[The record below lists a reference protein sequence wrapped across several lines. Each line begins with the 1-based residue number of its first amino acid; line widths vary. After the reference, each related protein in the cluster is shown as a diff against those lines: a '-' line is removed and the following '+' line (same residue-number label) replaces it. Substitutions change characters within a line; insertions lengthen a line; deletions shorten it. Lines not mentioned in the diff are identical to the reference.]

1 MYLSGPQC
9 HRYKMGCQPGILPFL
24 TGSSSPQNWSKR
36 AFLKTGVV
44 TRPLLSDNDKYKG
57 SRAGKA
63 ADEKVFLP
71 VFVDPRHCRCGG
83 DFGFFAWRNMIYR
96 PTFLSHA
103 AFRYMVMTALAMT
116 VVVCFALRKRF
127 AANISTRTEYLKA
140 WCGMAPGGCVRFFP
154 RSSPR
159 SPGCCPALNRPIPP
173 LIATALAAHEAA
185 PGPASMTA
193 ILMKRS
199 ASASPPAISFQIKLC
214 G

>member
-1 MYLSGPQC
+1 M
-9 HRYKMGCQPGILPFL
+9 
-24 TGSSSPQNWSKR
+24 T
-36 AFLKTGVV
+36 
-44 TRPLLSDNDKYKG
+44 KYKG

-127 AANISTRTEYLKA
+127 AANISTRRNISK
-140 WCGMAPGGCVRFFP
+140 PGAVWLWDGVRFF
-154 RSSPR
+154 R
-159 SPGCCPALNRPIPP
+159 ALHH
-173 LIATALAAHEAA
+173 AHLAAA
-185 PGPASMTA
+185 
-193 ILMKRS
+193 RR
-199 ASASPPAISFQIKLC
+199 
-214 G
+214 